1 MPITVEQLSPRQQ
14 ESLRITDWPIWE
26 CAPSTFD
33 WHYDQEE
40 SCLLLEG
47 EVVVT
52 TADQEVRITAGDYV
66 TFPRGLDCVW
76 RVEKAVRKHYTFR

>member
-1 MPITVEQLSPRQQ
+1 MPITIERLSPRQQ
-14 ESLRITDWPIWE
+14 ESLRIADWPIWE

-52 TADQEVRITAGDYV
+52 TADQEVRFTAGDYV
-66 TFPRGLDCVW
+66 TFPRGLNCVW